1 MGDQPV
7 SAITDHPPSTVTDHT
22 PSAAH
27 GMWSPGESVPQEAE
41 VNFDLIVKHIE
52 ELNSLCNQTQ
62 IKSTSQGATIK
73 VCDMRTCIE
82 SVLLGCSHYRG
93 LTLSLSHCSR
103 MGWCCFR
110 APSGHT
116 LTLTHISAYKTS
128 LMDTS
133 PLSYS
138 KDTLRVCP
146 CN

>member
-62 IKSTSQGATIK
+62 IKSTSQGAMIK
-73 VCDMRTCIE
+73 VCDMC
-82 SVLLGCSHYRG
+82 
-93 LTLSLSHCSR
+93 
-103 MGWCCFR
+103 
-110 APSGHT
+110 
-116 LTLTHISAYKTS
+116 TS
-128 LMDTS
+128 LDS
-133 PLSYS
+133 RPQGKAL
-138 KDTLRVCP
+138 
-146 CN
+146 